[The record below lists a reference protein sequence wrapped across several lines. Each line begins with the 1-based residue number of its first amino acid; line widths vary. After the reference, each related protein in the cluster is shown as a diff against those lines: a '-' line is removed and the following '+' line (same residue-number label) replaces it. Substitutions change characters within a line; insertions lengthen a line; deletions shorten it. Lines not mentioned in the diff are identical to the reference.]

1 MKKCNYE
8 NAEQIIKEAT
18 KLIKYIEEFELDNVR
33 YEATLGYNSFNVSIN
48 NMRDYYRIAISKE
61 GIAIIDEYKYNIE
74 NNTLEFSKTYEY

>member
-1 MKKCNYE
+1 M
-8 NAEQIIKEAT
+8 
-18 KLIKYIEEFELDNVR
+18 R

-48 NMRDYYRIAISKE
+48 NMRDYYRIAIKE